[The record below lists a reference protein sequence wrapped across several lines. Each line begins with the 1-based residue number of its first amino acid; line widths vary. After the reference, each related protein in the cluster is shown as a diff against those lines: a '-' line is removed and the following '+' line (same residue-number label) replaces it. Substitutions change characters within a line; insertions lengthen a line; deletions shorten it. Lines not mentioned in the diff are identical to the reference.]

1 LGRWGTLVCLD
12 RQLPET
18 SRILAIKGAQMI
30 LVPSYGMYG
39 EINDVMMRTRA
50 YENGV
55 YVAFVHP
62 KRALIVDP
70 KGKVIAADHGDG
82 DQVVIAKIKLDEH
95 VGSGPIRNRRPE
107 IYREIL
113 KAK

>member
-1 LGRWGTLVCLD
+1 MGRWGTLICLD

-18 SRILAIKGAQMI
+18 SRILAIKGAQII

-55 YVAFVHP
+55 YVAFVHQKP
-62 KRALIVDP
+62 ALIIDP
-70 KGKVIAADHGDG
+70 KGRGIANDRGDRDKNVIA
-82 DQVVIAKIKLDEH
+82 II
-95 VGSGPIRNRRPE
+95 
-107 IYREIL
+107 
-113 KAK
+113 